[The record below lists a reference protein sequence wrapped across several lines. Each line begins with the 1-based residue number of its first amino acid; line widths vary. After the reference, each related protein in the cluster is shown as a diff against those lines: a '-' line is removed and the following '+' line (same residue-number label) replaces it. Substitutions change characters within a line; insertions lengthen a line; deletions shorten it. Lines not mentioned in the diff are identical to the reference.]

1 MDTASLYHGP
11 LEDFVSRR
19 TALARELRPTDPN
32 GAAALGK
39 LRKPP
44 ASAWA
49 IDQLAAGNPALIAE
63 LLAAGADARDA
74 QWSAAAGSVSREDL
88 QVASGRLRDA
98 VETAARAAIALLE
111 RDGHGTSDETSR
123 RIRTTLQA
131 AATGS
136 AADRQTLWSGTLSG
150 DLDVAGFGAIQEPEA
165 DAAEIAAVVAS
176 DAATNLGEAIVASD
190 GPSIGDGRPRGETR
204 SGTERRQPGRGCRAC
219 TRGRSGCAARG
230 RSAHGGS
237 TRRGRESVRRRRG
250 CRCSRSISPGRTR
263 GSQRLTACSVSTRR
277 SGE

>member
-1 MDTASLYHGP
+1 VDTASLYHGP
-11 LEDFVSRR
+11 LEDFVARR
-19 TALARELRPTDPN
+19 AALVRELRPTDPD
-32 GAAALGK
+32 GAGALGK

-49 IDQLAAGNPALIAE
+49 IDQLAAGNVALITE

-74 QWSAAAGSVSREDL
+74 QWSVAAGSVSREDL

-136 AADRQTLWSGTLSG
+136 AADRQTLWTGTLSG
-150 DLDVAGFGAIQEPEA
+150 DLDVAGFGAIQEPEPDVPEIA
-165 DAAEIAAVVAS
+165 VVIAPMRRPSSPRPSSPPKDRTPETVDLVAKRAAERSAANLVAAAERAREAAVVARR
-176 DAATNLGEAIVASD
+176 EADRLTEEARVA
-190 GPSIGDGRPRGETR
+190 
-204 SGTERRQPGRGCRAC
+204 TERASVAEGVADVAEASAR
-219 TRGRSGCAARG
+219 AAR
-230 RSAHGGS
+230 AA
-237 TRRGRESVRRRRG
+237 
-250 CRCSRSISPGRTR
+250 
-263 GSQRLTACSVSTRR
+263 LKD
-277 SGE
+277 